1 MSGDKQVAGLSRAPL
16 ARQPGTQWE
25 YSLSTDVLGRVVEK
39 VSGQRLGD
47 FLEERVF
54 GPLQMQDSGFH
65 VPENAVTRLAE
76 PFTTDPG
83 SQEPL
88 PMIDVSQRPANDS
101 GGAGAVS
108 SAGDYLRFAQ
118 MLANEGELD
127 GVRILSPTT
136 VRLMASDHLGE
147 IDPGAG
153 PGQLLMGSPG
163 YTFGLGV
170 MVREDD
176 GIASVPGAQGQF
188 MWAGYGRTYFWVD
201 LEYDLVAVFMSQRAG
216 PSRAYYRR
224 HVMQLV
230 YQAITED
237 APGEAQKTTLQ

>member
-1 MSGDKQVAGLSRAPL
+1 MANKEAPARIRINRLLEDAGWRFFDDAQGP
-16 ARQPGTQWE
+16 ANI
-25 YSLSTDVLGRVVEK
+25 VLEPNV
-39 VSGQRLGD
+39 
-47 FLEERVF
+47 LEERVF

-65 VPENAVTRLAE
+65 VPENAATRLAE
-76 PFTTDPG
+76 PFAIDPESG
-83 SQEPL
+83 EPL

-118 MLANEGELD
+118 MLANGGELD
-127 GVRILSPTT
+127 GARILSPST

-170 MVREDD
+170 MVREQD
-176 GIASVPGAQGQF
+176 GIASVPGAEGQF
-188 MWAGYGRTYFWVD
+188 MWAGYGGTYFWID
-201 LEYDLVAVFMSQRAG
+201 PEYNLVTVLMSQRAG

-230 YQAITED
+230 YQAITDEVQT
-237 APGEAQKTTLQ
+237 EAQETALQ